1 MNINHLK
8 RFLSAFNSNK
18 TVRLRT
24 LAGDTAWR
32 KIKQTD
38 PEKLEFFPFTHEDIR
53 ARQISLF
60 STAKEMEKLGL
71 VEHVYKRG
79 ENFFRKVF
87 QEPRNPEQYLKE
99 VFV

>member
-1 MNINHLK
+1 MNIYHLK

-18 TVRLRT
+18 LVRLRT
-24 LAGDTAWR
+24 IAGDMAWR

-38 PEKLEFFPFTHEDIR
+38 QEKLEFFSFTHEDIR
-53 ARQISLF
+53 NRQIQMF

-79 ENFFRKVF
+79 ENFFRKTF
-87 QEPRNPEQYLKE
+87 QEPKNPEQYLKE
-99 VFV
+99 VLV